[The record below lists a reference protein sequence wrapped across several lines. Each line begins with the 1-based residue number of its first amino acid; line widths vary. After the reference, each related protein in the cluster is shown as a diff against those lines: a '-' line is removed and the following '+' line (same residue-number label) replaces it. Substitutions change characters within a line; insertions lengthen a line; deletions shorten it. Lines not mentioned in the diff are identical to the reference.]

1 MSRNDSKTASITNP
15 DTGQDTPRDTVQD
28 VALDAALENDIR
40 QAVASGDNVKE
51 MVRQI
56 TLKALTRR
64 ELDLAAIRR
73 VARSVVAGAR
83 QGATDRGPD
92 IKDALGKAVS
102 GLDDALSKAA
112 EATKLALQ
120 EATSRG
126 DDFSAQ
132 ELKRT
137 LKDVQTLEQMF
148 VETLR
153 DAARGG
159 KDQVHHILAD
169 LADHARHSGTAVGAQ
184 IRESMADLIVHLASA
199 GKSGV
204 RTGVKSAKTT
214 ASLMARMASG
224 MLEGVADSL
233 HPKQPERKSRA
244 SGDSPPKRE

>member
-1 MSRNDSKTASITNP
+1 MSRIDSSTVSNTTS
-15 DTGQDTPRDTVQD
+15 DTGQETPRDAALD
-28 VALDAALENDIR
+28 GSLDAALENEIR

-64 ELDLAAIRR
+64 ELDLVAIRR

-126 DDFSAQ
+126 DDFSAL

-199 GKSGV
+199 GKAGV
-204 RTGVKSAKTT
+204 RTGVKSAKMT

-233 HPKQPERKSRA
+233 HPKDEHRSRD
-244 SGDSPPKRE
+244 SGDSAPKRE